1 MEPVPEME
9 EAFVLIRTK
18 PGHIFKVAREAKKH
32 KGVKY
37 GYAVAG
43 LYDVALFIS
52 TECPR
57 GRVRENTFNPRN
69 RKDRNISCARSRI
82 FEVNIKKCFHNL
94 IFYKFLSLFRNTS
107 N

>member
-32 KGVKY
+32 EGVKY

-52 TECPR
+52 TECLEDVLEKIHSIP
-57 GRVRENTFNPRN
+57 GIE
-69 RKDRNISCARSRI
+69 RI
-82 FEVNIKKCFHNL
+82 ETLVALEAEYSK
-94 IFYKFLSLFRNTS
+94 
-107 N
+107 